1 MDSNQTQAVESPR
14 DFGADRKG
22 LARRWQTE
30 LELAEKESRTWIEK
44 GRKIVKRYRDERD
57 STEDGAKRFNI
68 LWSNIQTLRPAVYSK
83 KPKPEVSRRF
93 KDSDPVGRVA
103 SLILERCLE
112 YELEQ
117 YGDFDAALKNAVE
130 DRLLPGRGVAWVR
143 YEPHFTVTEDV
154 RTVEYECAPVDYIF
168 WEDFTHS
175 PARTWEEVRWV
186 GRRVYMTRDELN
198 GRFGEEIGRRVPL
211 GYKPQHLQE
220 DKTTPENEAFK
231 KAIVWE
237 IWDKPGK
244 QALWVTPGFDE
255 VLDVRPDPLKL
266 EQFFPC
272 PRPLFATTTT
282 STLVPVPDY
291 IEYQDQADELD
302 ALSERINLLTKALA
316 VRGVYDSA
324 QTALSRLLSENVEN
338 QLIPV
343 ESWAAFAEKGGLKGS
358 VDWMPIDMIVVVLEK
373 LYAAREAIK
382 QSLYEITGMADIIR
396 GASDPNETATAQQ
409 IKSQFASI
417 RLKELQG
424 EVARFGSDLLRLK
437 AEVIAEHFQPETIVQ
452 MGGAEQLNQ
461 ADAQLVMPALQLIK
475 DDRVRG
481 FRIDVESDSMV
492 MLDESNE
499 RQARVEFLSA
509 VGSFLK
515 ESMVAAQTMPQLGP
529 LLGEMLMFGIRGF
542 KVGRSIEGVF
552 EKTMQQLQQA
562 QGQQPGAQEAQ
573 AKQQEM
579 QVKAQAEQG
588 KQQIEQAKLQA
599 EQAKL
604 QLQAQKDGHE
614 AQMNEGWLMLDQ
626 EKHAQGMQLEG
637 AKLELDRDKALLDFQ
652 AGGER

>member
-1 MDSNQTQAVESPR
+1 MENTQTQAVESPTEY
-14 DFGADRKG
+14 GADRKG
-22 LARRWQTE
+22 LARRWQVE
-30 LELAEKESRTWIEK
+30 LELAEKECRSWIER

-57 STEDGAKRFNI
+57 ATEDGAKRFNI

-93 KDSDPVGRVA
+93 KDQDQVGRVA

-117 YGDFDAALKNAVE
+117 YGDFDSALKNSVE
-130 DRLLPGRGVAWVR
+130 DRLLPGRGIAWVR

-154 RTVEYECAPVDYIF
+154 RTVDYECAPADYVY

-186 GRRVYMTRDELN
+186 GRRVYMTRDELRE
-198 GRFGEEIGRRVPL
+198 RFGEEIAPRVPL
-211 GYKPQHLQE
+211 GYKPEHLQE

-255 VLDVRPDPLKL
+255 VLDVRPDPLHL

-272 PRPLFATTTT
+272 PKPMYATTTT

-302 ALSERINLLTKALA
+302 CLSERINLLTKALA
-316 VRGVYDSA
+316 VRGVYDAS
-324 QTALSRLLSENVEN
+324 QTALSRLLSENAEN

-343 ESWAAFAEKGGLKGS
+343 DSWAAFAEKGGLKGS
-358 VDWMPIDMIVVVLEK
+358 VDWVPLDVIVLVLEK
-373 LYAAREAIK
+373 LHQAREAVK
-382 QSLYEITGMADIIR
+382 QTLYEITGMADIIR
-396 GASDPNETATAQQ
+396 GASDPTETATAQQ

-417 RLKELQG
+417 RLKELQQD
-424 EVARFGSDLLRLK
+424 VARFGSELLKLK

-452 MGGAEQLNQ
+452 MGGVQQLSQ
-461 ADAQLVMPALQLIK
+461 ADLEFVMPALQLIK

-509 VGSFLK
+509 VGGFLR
-515 ESMVAAQTMPQLGP
+515 ESMVAAQTMPALGP

-552 EKTMQQLQQA
+552 EKTMQQLQQGA
-562 QGQQPGAQEAQ
+562 QQQPGAQEAQ

-588 KQQIEQAKLQA
+588 KLQIEQAKLQT

-604 QLQAQKDGHE
+604 QMQAQKDGHE
-614 AQMNEGWLMLDQ
+614 AQMNEGWLMLDA
-626 EKHAQGMQLEG
+626 EKNTQGAQLE
-637 AKLELDRDKALLDFQ
+637 AERIALDRDKAMLDFR